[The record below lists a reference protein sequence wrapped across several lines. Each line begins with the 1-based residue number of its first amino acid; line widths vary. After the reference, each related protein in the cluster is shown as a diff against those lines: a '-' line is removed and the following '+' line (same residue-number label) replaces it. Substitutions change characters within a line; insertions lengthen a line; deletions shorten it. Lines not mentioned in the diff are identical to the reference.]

1 MGARVDDETVD
12 GKRSQND
19 SVDEVE
25 FTLRLLERRL
35 GTLNRNYMVVYEQA
49 ETFGAAV
56 DQLTETEVHLEAAL
70 VECNTQLETARLQ
83 MGTFRTQ
90 LEDCTTE
97 VSQAKDALY
106 RSQKALQKAGEATR
120 DLEAEH
126 WAQKGRLE
134 TTDRE
139 NERLS
144 RELEKLEVAQE
155 NRKTMH
161 NLQIQRLKTTAKRR
175 AEQRMRRVTW
185 RLWGLIAVLACT
197 IGVILLA
204 VPPNEIVN
212 RLNELTSTLFPMLE
226 ALIQRF
232 S

>member
-1 MGARVDDETVD
+1 M
-12 GKRSQND
+12 

-25 FTLRLLERRL
+25 FTLRRL
-35 GTLNRNYMVVYEQA
+35 QQRFGKLNREYMALYERA

-56 DQLTETEVHLEAAL
+56 DQLTDTEVHLEAAL
-70 VECNTQLETARLQ
+70 AESTIQLETARRQ
-83 MGTFRTQ
+83 MDTFQTQ
-90 LEDCTTE
+90 LEARTTE
-97 VSQAKDALY
+97 VSQVNEALH
-106 RSQKALQKAGEATR
+106 RCQEALQKADEATR
-120 DLEAEH
+120 HLETEH
-126 WAQKGRLE
+126 WAQKSQLE

-139 NERLS
+139 NERLR
-144 RELEKLEVAQE
+144 REIEKLEDVQE

-197 IGVILLA
+197 IGIIFIA
-204 VPPNEIVN
+204 VPPNEITN
-212 RLNELTSTLFPMLE
+212 RLNKFWTSTAFPMLE
-226 ALIQRF
+226 ALIQQL